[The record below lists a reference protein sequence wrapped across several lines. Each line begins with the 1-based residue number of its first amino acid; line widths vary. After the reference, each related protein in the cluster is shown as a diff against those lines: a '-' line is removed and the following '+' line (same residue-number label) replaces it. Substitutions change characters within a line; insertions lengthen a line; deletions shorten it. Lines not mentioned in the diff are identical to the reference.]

1 MMKRVIRF
9 ASKAF
14 LEESRAKM
22 NLKTHWE
29 HIYEKKGPTKVSW
42 YQEHAQFS
50 LQYIRNTGI
59 QTTNYIIDVGGGAS
73 TLVDDLIADGF
84 EHITILDISATAL
97 NLAQERLGSRG
108 ANISWIEADITSAN
122 LPYQHY
128 HVWHDRAVFHFLTQA
143 TDRQRYVD
151 AVRHAVRS
159 GGHVIVA
166 TFAPDGPDHCSG
178 LEVMRYNPDN
188 LHNEFGD
195 GFDLVDSTRETH
207 HTPFGTEQKFIY
219 CYCRRT

>member
-1 MMKRVIRF
+1 M
-9 ASKAF
+9 
-14 LEESRAKM
+14 EEDADMNTRA
-22 NLKTHWE
+22 HWE
-29 HIYEKKGPTKVSW
+29 HIYEKKGPMKVSW

-59 QTTNYIIDVGGGAS
+59 RKTDPIIDVGGGAS

-84 EHITILDISATAL
+84 QNISILDISGSAL
-97 NLAQERLGSRG
+97 QLARQRLG
-108 ANISWIEADITSAN
+108 AKAHQVNWIEADITQAN
-122 LPYQHY
+122 LPYQAY

-143 TDRQRYVD
+143 ADRQHYIE
-151 AVRHAVRS
+151 AVQHAVRP

-178 LEVMRYNPDN
+178 LEVMRYDPEG

-195 GFDLVDSTRETH
+195 SFDLVDSTHETH

-219 CYCRRT
+219 CYCRKY